1 MSPHEQELDSFL
13 RLCSQIVEFGT
24 ENDLVRK
31 TELGDDASFER
42 ARPLFDGIV
51 ELFRDLGSVDLNGT
65 PLPTLQ
71 RATQSAQTV
80 LSTLKSIQRFSSKNR
95 LSPSSDQQKLITAL
109 ETQYEKIISGL
120 GSRLGYLL
128 VKRSDIGNMEALG
141 DRRIQE
147 LDEYVSAEKQQ
158 LTTIRE
164 EAESTLSVVRAGAG
178 HIGVSKESGAFKEQA
193 EKNATAATWWL
204 LSSITLFVG
213 SPVVVW
219 KTLFASPLS
228 SETVGELVRGIGG
241 RFAIL
246 TLLAFVLSF
255 CVRQYTASKHN
266 ETVNRHRQNSLQTFE
281 TFVSAAA
288 DQETKDAVLLEATRS
303 IFSAQPSGFLRGRHE
318 AESPSTII
326 EVIRR
331 MSSASSN
338 RS

>member
-1 MSPHEQELDSFL
+1 MSLHEQELRSFL
-13 RLCSQIVEFGT
+13 RLCSKIVEFGT

-65 PLPTLQ
+65 PSPTLQ
-71 RATQSAQTV
+71 RATQSAQAV
-80 LSTLKSIQRFSSKNR
+80 LSTLESIQRFSSKNR
-95 LSPSSDQQKLITAL
+95 VSPSSEQQQLITSL
-109 ETQYEKIISGL
+109 ESQYEKLVSGL
-120 GSRLGYLL
+120 GCRLGYLL
-128 VKRSDIGNMEALG
+128 VKRSEIGNVEALA

-147 LDEYVSAEKQQ
+147 LDEHVLAEKQQ
-158 LTTIRE
+158 ISTIRD
-164 EAESTLSVVRAGAG
+164 EAESALGIVRDAAA
-178 HIGVSKESGAFKEQA
+178 HTGVRKESGVFKTQA
-193 EKNATAATWWL
+193 DKHACTATWWL
-204 LSSITLFVG
+204 LSAISSGAVSLVTAWMTL
-213 SPVVVW
+213 VVW
-219 KTLFASPLS
+219 SLP
-228 SETVGELVRGIGG
+228 SETVGELVHGIGG

-255 CVRQYTASKHN
+255 CVRQYTAAKHN
-266 ETVNRHRQNSLQTFE
+266 ETVNRHRQNALQTFE
-281 TFVSAAA
+281 TFVSATA

-303 IFSAQPSGFLRGRHE
+303 IFSAQPSGFLRGRRE

-331 MSSASSN
+331 MSSASSG